1 MCAFRD
7 LAGEGSRINA
17 AGDSDFH
24 LRNLRGAGRGRAYCG
39 LPAVWGGGRDEEG
52 LMTAAGRTRIAA
64 WAKTAPGYAAALGL
78 VAATAGAAWIAGPGL
93 AGANLA
99 MLFLAPVLVSAVGF
113 GLGPALMAALAA
125 AVSFNFLFI
134 EPRFTFWIGHP
145 ADLLTFSMF
154 FAVAVATG
162 WLAGRERDQAQMAR
176 RHAATVGTLLAAS
189 RALAAATTPDEVAQ
203 ALADQLMSVGAGAAV
218 VVLPSAAG
226 PRVAG
231 RPAGLDRLGPAAA
244 QAAREVLEAGR
255 ATDDDATGYR
265 FRPLEGA
272 NGRVAAIGLRATD
285 TTAEDL
291 ISGLLRQGAV
301 ALERSE
307 LAAATVENQA
317 LRRAD
322 DLRSALL
329 NSISH
334 DFRTPL
340 STVLGSVTTLQDYGD
355 QLKPA
360 VRRDLLDSIR
370 EEAQRLNRYV
380 GDLLDMARLEAGAL
394 KPKREWADVR
404 AVVASAL
411 ARIGERTGGRR
422 IVRDFAPD
430 LSRVKLDRT
439 LLEQAILNV
448 LENAVAYGPDGSR
461 IEVAAYED
469 AGAVMIA
476 IEDEGPGIA
485 PEALKVVF
493 DRFRRLER
501 ASDRGE
507 GLGLGL
513 SIARGF
519 VEAMGGRIA
528 ATSPVADGRGTRF
541 LISLPKST
549 RTPKGLL

>member
-1 MCAFRD
+1 
-7 LAGEGSRINA
+7 
-17 AGDSDFH
+17 
-24 LRNLRGAGRGRAYCG
+24 
-39 LPAVWGGGRDEEG
+39 
-52 LMTAAGRTRIAA
+52 MTAAGRNRIAV
-64 WAKTAPGYAAALGL
+64 WARAAPGYAAALGL
-78 VAATAGAAWIAGPGL
+78 VAAAIGVAWVAGPRL

-99 MLFLAPVLVSAVGF
+99 MLFLAPVLASAVGF
-113 GLGPALMAALAA
+113 GLGPALLAALAA

-162 WLAGRERDQAQMAR
+162 WLAGRERDQAQTAR

-203 ALADQLMSVGAGAAV
+203 ALAGQLLSVGAGAAV
-218 VVLPSAAG
+218 VVLPSAGG
-226 PRVAG
+226 PRIAG
-231 RPAGLDRLGPAAA
+231 GPVGLDRLGPAAA
-244 QAAREVLEAGR
+244 EAAREVLETGR
-255 ATDDDATGYR
+255 AEGTDDAATGYR
-265 FRPLEGA
+265 FRPLDGA
-272 NGRVAAIGLRATD
+272 AGPVAAIGLRAPALATD
-285 TTAEDL
+285 AAAEAL

-301 ALERSE
+301 ALERAE

-355 QLKPA
+355 KLTPA

-394 KPKREWADVR
+394 TPKREWADVR

-411 ARIGERTGGRR
+411 ARIGDRTGSRR
-422 IVRDFAPD
+422 IVRDFAHD
-430 LSRVKLDRT
+430 LSKVKLDPT

-469 AGAVMIA
+469 AGRVMIA

-485 PEALKVVF
+485 TEALKVVF

-549 RTPKGLL
+549 RTPRELL

>member
-1 MCAFRD
+1 MKDRERGVLRAG
-7 LAGEGSRINA
+7 LAS
-17 AGDSDFH
+17 
-24 LRNLRGAGRGRAYCG
+24 
-39 LPAVWGGGRDEEG
+39 
-52 LMTAAGRTRIAA
+52 
-64 WAKTAPGYAAALGL
+64 GYVAALGL
-78 VAATAGAAWIAGPGL
+78 VAATNGIAWTAGPRL

-113 GLGPALMAALAA
+113 GLGPALLAALAA

-134 EPRFTFWIGHP
+134 EPRFTFWIGQP

-226 PRVAG
+226 PRIAG
-231 RPAGLDRLGPAAA
+231 GPAGLDRLGPAAA
-244 QAAREVLEAGR
+244 EAAREVLEAGR
-255 ATDDDATGYR
+255 ATDDAATGYR
-265 FRPLEGA
+265 FQALDGA
-272 NGRVAAIGLRATD
+272 AGRVAAIGLRAFTSRTD
-285 TTAEDL
+285 TAAEAL

-301 ALERSE
+301 ALERAE
-307 LAAATVENQA
+307 LAAATVENHA

-394 KPKREWADVR
+394 TPKREWADVR
-404 AVVASAL
+404 EVVASAL
-411 ARIGERTGGRR
+411 ARIGDRMGSRR
-422 IVRDFAPD
+422 VVRDFAID
-430 LSRVKLDRT
+430 LSRVRLDRT

-448 LENAVAYGPDGSR
+448 LENAVSYGPDGSR

-469 AGAVMIA
+469 AGRVVIA

-485 PEALKVVF
+485 PEALKVIF

-519 VEAMGGRIA
+519 IEAMGGRIA

>member
-1 MCAFRD
+1 MKGRK
-7 LAGEGSRINA
+7 
-17 AGDSDFH
+17 
-24 LRNLRGAGRGRAYCG
+24 RGTF
-39 LPAVWGGGRDEEG
+39 PA
-52 LMTAAGRTRIAA
+52 RIA
-64 WAKTAPGYAAALGL
+64 TGYVVALGL
-78 VAATAGAAWIAGPGL
+78 VAATNGVAWAAGPRL
-93 AGANLA
+93 VGANLA
-99 MLFLAPVLVSAVGF
+99 MLFLAPVLASAVGF
-113 GLGPALMAALAA
+113 GLGPALVAALAA
-125 AVSFNFLFI
+125 ALSFNLLFI
-134 EPRFTFWIGHP
+134 EPRFTFLIGHS

-154 FAVAVATG
+154 FAVALATG
-162 WLAGRERDQAQMAR
+162 WLAGRARDEAHLAR
-176 RHAATVGTLLAAS
+176 RHAATVGALLEAS
-189 RALAAATTPDEVAQ
+189 RALAAATTSEEA
-203 ALADQLMSVGAGAAV
+203 ARTLAEQLMAAGAGAAV
-218 VVLPSAAG
+218 VMLPSAEG
-226 PRVAG
+226 LRVAG
-231 RPAGLDRLGPAAA
+231 GPPGLDRLAAA
-244 QAAREVLEAGR
+244 AAEAARQTLETGEAGGSGDG
-255 ATDDDATGYR
+255 ASGYL
-265 FRPLEGA
+265 FLPLDGSS
-272 NGRVAAIGLRATD
+272 GRVGVVGLRNSIPEEAVEGLL
-285 TTAEDL
+285 A
-291 ISGLLRQGAV
+291 GLLRQGAV
-301 ALERSE
+301 ALERAE
-307 LAAATVENQA
+307 LAAASIENRA

-322 DLRSALL
+322 ELRSALL

-355 QLKPA
+355 QLRPA
-360 VRRDLLDSIR
+360 VQRDLLESIR

-394 KPKREWADVR
+394 TPKREWADVR
-404 AVVASAL
+404 EVVASAL
-411 ARIGERTGGRR
+411 ARIGDRMGSRR
-422 IVRDFAPD
+422 VVRDFAID

-448 LENAVAYGPDGSR
+448 LENAVSYGPDGSR

-469 AGAVMIA
+469 AGRVVIA

-485 PEALKVVF
+485 PEALKVIF

-519 VEAMGGRIA
+519 IEAMGGRIA

>member
-1 MCAFRD
+1 
-7 LAGEGSRINA
+7 
-17 AGDSDFH
+17 
-24 LRNLRGAGRGRAYCG
+24 
-39 LPAVWGGGRDEEG
+39 
-52 LMTAAGRTRIAA
+52 MTAAGRTRIAA
-64 WAKTAPGYAAALGL
+64 WAKAAPGYAAALGL
-78 VAATAGAAWIAGPGL
+78 VAAAAGAAWIAGPGL

-189 RALAAATTPDEVAQ
+189 RALAWATTPDEVAQ

-218 VVLPSAAG
+218 VVLPSASG
-226 PRVAG
+226 PRIAG
-231 RPAGLDRLGPAAA
+231 GPAGLDRLGPAAA
-244 QAAREVLEAGR
+244 QAAREVLETGR
-255 ATDDDATGYR
+255 TGDDAAPAEDVATGYS

-285 TTAEDL
+285 TTTEDL
-291 ISGLLRQGAV
+291 ISGLLRQGVV
-301 ALERSE
+301 ALERAE
-307 LAAATVENQA
+307 LAAATIENQA

-394 KPKREWADVR
+394 TPKREWADVR

-411 ARIGERTGGRR
+411 ARIGERTGSRR

-430 LSRVKLDRT
+430 LSRVKLDHT

-469 AGAVMIA
+469 AGRVVIA

>member
-1 MCAFRD
+1 MTVADRD
-7 LAGEGSRINA
+7 
-17 AGDSDFH
+17 
-24 LRNLRGAGRGRAYCG
+24 RA
-39 LPAVWGGGRDEEG
+39 
-52 LMTAAGRTRIAA
+52 AA
-64 WAKTAPGYAAALGL
+64 WVRLAPGYAAALGL
-78 VAATAGAAWIAGPGL
+78 VAAAVGVAWMAGPRL

-113 GLGPALMAALAA
+113 GLGPALVAALAA

-145 ADLLTFSMF
+145 ADLLTFTMF
-154 FAVAVATG
+154 FAVAMATG
-162 WLAGRERDQAQMAR
+162 WLAGRERDQAHMTR

-203 ALADQLMSVGAGAAV
+203 ALALQLMSAGAGAAV
-218 VVLPSAAG
+218 VVLPSPAG
-226 PRVAG
+226 PRIAG
-231 RPAGLDRLGPAAA
+231 GPTGLDRLSPAAA
-244 QAAREVLEAGR
+244 EAARQMLETGR
-255 ATDDDATGYR
+255 ATDGEDASDEAATGYR
-265 FRPLEGA
+265 FRSLEGA
-272 NGRVAAIGLRATD
+272 NGRVGVVGLRGQALKTD
-285 TTAEDL
+285 TAAENL
-291 ISGLLRQGAV
+291 IAGLLRQGTI
-301 ALERSE
+301 ALERAE
-307 LAAATVENQA
+307 LAAATVENRA

-340 STVLGSVTTLQDYGD
+340 STVLGSATTLLDYGD

-360 VRRDLLDSIR
+360 VRRDLLESIR

-394 KPKREWADVR
+394 TPKREWVDVR
-404 AVVASAL
+404 EVVASAL

-422 IVRDFAPD
+422 ITRDFAPD

-439 LLEQAILNV
+439 LLEQAILNI
-448 LENAVAYGPDGSR
+448 LENAVAYSADGSG

-469 AGAVMIA
+469 AGRVVIA

-485 PEALKVVF
+485 PEALKVIF

-528 ATSPVADGRGTRF
+528 ATSPVTGGRGTRF

>member
-1 MCAFRD
+1 
-7 LAGEGSRINA
+7 
-17 AGDSDFH
+17 
-24 LRNLRGAGRGRAYCG
+24 
-39 LPAVWGGGRDEEG
+39 
-52 LMTAAGRTRIAA
+52 MTAADRDRTTA
-64 WAKTAPGYAAALGL
+64 WARLAQGYAAALGL
-78 VAATAGAAWIAGPGL
+78 VAAAAGVAWIAGPRL

-99 MLFLAPVLVSAVGF
+99 MLFLAPVLVSAIGF

-134 EPRFTFWIGHP
+134 QPRFTFWIGHP
-145 ADLLTFSMF
+145 ADLLTFTMF

-162 WLAGRERDQAQMAR
+162 WLAGRERDQAHMAR
-176 RHAATVGTLLAAS
+176 RHAATVETLLAAS

-203 ALADQLMSVGAGAAV
+203 ALARQLMAAGAGAAV
-218 VVLPSAAG
+218 VVLPSPAG
-226 PRVAG
+226 PRIAG
-231 RPAGLDRLGPAAA
+231 GPAGLDRLSPTAAE
-244 QAAREVLEAGR
+244 AARQVLEGGS
-255 ATDDDATGYR
+255 ATDGEDGATGYR
-265 FRPLEGA
+265 FRPLPGA
-272 NGRVAAIGLRATD
+272 NGRVGVIGLRDPALETGVA
-285 TTAEDL
+285 AENL
-291 ISGLLRQGAV
+291 IAGLLQQGTI
-301 ALERSE
+301 ALERAA
-307 LAAATVENQA
+307 LATATVENQA

-340 STVLGSVTTLQDYGD
+340 STVLGSATTLLDYGD
-355 QLKPA
+355 QLTPA
-360 VRRDLLDSIR
+360 VRRDLLESIR

-394 KPKREWADVR
+394 TPKREWVDVR
-404 AVVASAL
+404 EVVASAL

-422 IVRDFAPD
+422 IARDFAPD

-439 LLEQAILNV
+439 LLEQAILNI
-448 LENAVAYGPDGSR
+448 LENAAAYSDDGSG
-461 IEVAAYED
+461 IEVAAHED
-469 AGAVMIA
+469 SSCVVIS

-485 PEALKVVF
+485 PDALKVIF

-501 ASDRGE
+501 ATDRGE

-513 SIARGF
+513 SIAKGF
-519 VEAMGGRIA
+519 IEAMGGRIA

>member
-1 MCAFRD
+1 MQGWGQRMEGRERGSFRF
-7 LAGEGSRINA
+7 A
-17 AGDSDFH
+17 AAS
-24 LRNLRGAGRGRAYCG
+24 
-39 LPAVWGGGRDEEG
+39 
-52 LMTAAGRTRIAA
+52 
-64 WAKTAPGYAAALGL
+64 GYVAALGW
-78 VAATAGAAWIAGPGL
+78 VAATNGVAWAAGPRL

-99 MLFLAPVLVSAVGF
+99 MLFLAPVLASAVGF
-113 GLGPALMAALAA
+113 GLGPALVAALAA

-134 EPRFTFWIGHP
+134 APRFTFLIGHP

-154 FAVAVATG
+154 FAVALATG
-162 WLAGRERDQAQMAR
+162 GLAGRARDQAHMAR
-176 RHAATVGTLLAAS
+176 RHAATIGTLLDATRVLSAATTS
-189 RALAAATTPDEVAQ
+189 DEVARALAE
-203 ALADQLMSVGAGAAV
+203 QLMAAGAGAAV
-218 VVLPSAAG
+218 VLLPSAEG
-226 PRVAG
+226 LRVAG
-231 RPAGLDRLGPAAA
+231 APAGLDRLAAPAAD
-244 QAAREVLEAGR
+244 AARQVLEAGQTAR
-255 ATDDDATGYR
+255 SGDSSANYL
-265 FRPLEGA
+265 FLPLEGA
-272 NGRVAAIGLRATD
+272 SGRVGVVGLRNSAPD
-285 TTAEDL
+285 AAVEGL
-291 ISGLLRQGAV
+291 IAGLLRQGAV
-301 ALERSE
+301 ALERAE
-307 LAAATVENQA
+307 LAAATVDNRA

-322 DLRSALL
+322 ELRSALL

-360 VRRDLLDSIR
+360 VRRDLLESIR
-370 EEAQRLNRYV
+370 EEGERLNRYV

-394 KPKREWADVR
+394 TPKREWVDVR
-404 AVVASAL
+404 AAISSAL
-411 ARIGERTGGRR
+411 ARIGDRTGGRR
-422 IVRDFAPD
+422 IVRDFAGD

-469 AGAVMIA
+469 AGRVVIA

-485 PEALKVVF
+485 PEALKVIF
-493 DRFRRLER
+493 NRFRRLER

-513 SIARGF
+513 SIAKGF
-519 VEAMGGRIA
+519 IEAMGGRIA

-541 LISLPKST
+541 LISLPKSI

>member
-1 MCAFRD
+1 
-7 LAGEGSRINA
+7 
-17 AGDSDFH
+17 
-24 LRNLRGAGRGRAYCG
+24 
-39 LPAVWGGGRDEEG
+39 
-52 LMTAAGRTRIAA
+52 MTAAGRIRMAV
-64 WAKTAPGYAAALGL
+64 WARTAPGYAAALGL
-78 VAATAGAAWIAGPGL
+78 VAAAIGVAWVAGPRL

-99 MLFLAPVLVSAVGF
+99 MLFLAPVLISAVGF
-113 GLGPALMAALAA
+113 GLGPALLAALAA
-125 AVSFNFLFI
+125 AISFNFLFI

-203 ALADQLMSVGAGAAV
+203 ALADQLMSVGAGTAV

-226 PRVAG
+226 PRIAG
-231 RPAGLDRLGPAAA
+231 GPAGLDRLGPAAA
-244 QAAREVLEAGR
+244 EAARAVLETGQAAGTE
-255 ATDDDATGYR
+255 DDATGYR
-265 FRPLEGA
+265 FRPLDGA
-272 NGRVAAIGLRATD
+272 GGPVAAVGLRAPAPATD
-285 TTAEDL
+285 AVAEAL
-291 ISGLLRQGAV
+291 ISGLLRQGAI
-301 ALERSE
+301 ALERAE

-355 QLKPA
+355 KLTPA

-394 KPKREWADVR
+394 TPKREWADVR
-404 AVVASAL
+404 AVIASAL
-411 ARIGERTGGRR
+411 ARIGERTGSRR

-469 AGAVMIA
+469 PGRVVIA

-493 DRFRRLER
+493 DRFRRLDR
-501 ASDRGE
+501 ASDRGD

-519 VEAMGGRIA
+519 IEAMGGRIA